1 MVHIGLDPG
10 NSERVCATAVSGAL
24 AVVLPRMS
32 NMINTALAGGKG
44 EWAYGASRN
53 GHPPRS
59 RTAAHQGVN
68 CFLGSI
74 SVSPADRGRKND

>member
-10 NSERVCATAVSGAL
+10 NSERVCATAVSRAL

-44 EWAYGASRN
+44 EWAYGASGN
-53 GHPPRS
+53 GHPREAGQ
-59 RTAAHQGVN
+59 RLIKA
-68 CFLGSI
+68 
-74 SVSPADRGRKND
+74 